1 MIDPDQQTEA
11 EETSKAEPQLVV
23 ITGMSG
29 AGRSESMHTFEDL
42 GYFCIDNLPPSLMP
56 QLVSLA
62 ELPGSRVRKLAVVSD
77 IRGHEF
83 FDELVG
89 QLDALEN
96 AGMDVRVLF
105 LEADD
110 ATLVRRFKETRRR
123 HPLCE
128 EGLPLIAGIT
138 AEREALQPIR
148 QRADVIID
156 TTGLR
161 PVELRRRIRED
172 FVAESLAEQMTVTV
186 SSFGFKYGPPA
197 DADIIIDVRFLPNP
211 YYIAELRRLTGLDEP
226 VRQYV
231 LGRPETAE
239 FLRRWYALLDTVM
252 PGYVAEGKTH
262 VSVAL
267 GCTGGMH
274 RSVALA
280 EATASHLRKTGYRV
294 AVTHR
299 DTGRDME
306 GAPARRGEHGPEAVT

>member
-1 MIDPDQQTEA
+1 MIEDGQPTEDC
-11 EETSKAEPQLVV
+11 EEPRGEAQLVV

-56 QLVSLA
+56 QLVALA

-83 FDELVG
+83 FDELIG
-89 QLDALEN
+89 QLDALETR
-96 AGMDVRVLF
+96 GIDVRILF

-110 ATLVRRFKETRRR
+110 ATLVKRFKETRRR

-128 EGLPLIAGIT
+128 EGLPLAEGIRT
-138 AEREALQPIR
+138 EREALRPIR
-148 QRADVIID
+148 ERADVIID

-161 PVELRRRIRED
+161 PVELRRRIREE
-172 FVAESLAEQMTVTV
+172 FVSDSLAEQMTVTV
-186 SSFGFKYGPPA
+186 SSFGFKYGPPG

-211 YYIAELRRLTGLDEP
+211 YYIAELRPLTGLDEP
-226 VRQYV
+226 VRRYV

-239 FLRRWYALLDTVM
+239 FLQRWFALLDTVM

-294 AVTHR
+294 AVAHR
-299 DTGRDME
+299 DTTRDTE
-306 GAPARRGEHGPEAVT
+306 AAR

>member
-1 MIDPDQQTEA
+1 MIQDQPPIGTPDA
-11 EETSKAEPQLVV
+11 SRVAPQLVV

-56 QLVSLA
+56 QLVALA

-89 QLDALEN
+89 QMDALEN
-96 AGMDVRVLF
+96 RGIEVRVLF

-110 ATLVRRFKETRRR
+110 FTLVRRFKETRRR

-128 EGLPLIAGIT
+128 EGLPLAEGIST
-138 AEREALQPIR
+138 EREALRPIR
-148 QRADVIID
+148 ERADLIID

-161 PVELRRRIRED
+161 PQELRRRIRDE

-211 YYIAELRRLTGLDEP
+211 YYILELRPLTGLDEP

-231 LGRPETAE
+231 LGRPETGE
-239 FLRRWYALLDTVM
+239 FLRRWFALLDTVM

-294 AVTHR
+294 AVAHR
-299 DTGRDME
+299 DTGRD
-306 GAPARRGEHGPEAVT
+306 AEAAT